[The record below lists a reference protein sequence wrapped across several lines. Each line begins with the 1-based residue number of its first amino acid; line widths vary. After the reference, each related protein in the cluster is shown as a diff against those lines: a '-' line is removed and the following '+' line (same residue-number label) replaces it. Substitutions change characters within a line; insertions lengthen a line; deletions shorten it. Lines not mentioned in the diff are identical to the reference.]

1 MRLRN
6 RRLWLQQRC
15 ERLTPREREVL
26 FRVLK
31 GRRNKP
37 IADDMN
43 IDERSVKRH
52 RTNLMAKLD
61 VGSVPELVHFAV
73 AAGLCQPE

>member
-1 MRLRN
+1 M
-6 RRLWLQQRC
+6 
-15 ERLTPREREVL
+15 
-26 FRVLK
+26 FHGLK

-37 IADDMN
+37 IADHMN

-61 VGSVPELVHFAV
+61 VGSVPELVHFA
-73 AAGLCQPE
+73 AAAVLCQPE